1 MAYVEVP
8 GIDTKSLNYVRAQNI
23 VGDHGTAPLPN
34 KEELSNLASCKSLVI
49 ILVGHTRSKIP
60 SHLTLSGR

>member
-8 GIDTKSLNYVRAQNI
+8 GIDTKSLNYVHAQNI

-34 KEELSNLASCKSLVI
+34 KEELSNLASCKSLV
-49 ILVGHTRSKIP
+49 
-60 SHLTLSGR
+60 LS

>member
-34 KEELSNLASCKSLVI
+34 KEELSNLALCKSFVL
-49 ILVGHTRSKIP
+49 ILVKRTQTKIP
-60 SHLTLSGR
+60 SHFTLSGR